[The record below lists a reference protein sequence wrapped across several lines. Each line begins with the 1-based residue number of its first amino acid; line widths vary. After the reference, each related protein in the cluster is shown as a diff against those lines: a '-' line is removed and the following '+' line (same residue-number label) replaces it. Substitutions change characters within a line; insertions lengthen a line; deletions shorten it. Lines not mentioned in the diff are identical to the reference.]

1 MNVNNTKKI
10 PQSNLSFIGKIKSLS
25 SDSFNF
31 LCQMADKP
39 IYQVRVGLETV
50 FFINHP
56 QIAQHILKDNVSNYP
71 KDMFYAMVE
80 DIIGKN
86 LFTTTDMEYWTEHR
100 KLMANLFHQN
110 SVQNMFNDINQIT
123 QSYIKT
129 LESQNKI
136 QLNHFCASL
145 TMEVIAKLMFG
156 VHTDTSQIN
165 KLADDINYFTHRII
179 AQRKLWFFLSFIPFL
194 PRLSPKFNRH
204 LKRFNDTLLTVLTES
219 GQAADADNFFT
230 RMQGHLKQE
239 NQDPLTSKELIS
251 EAALIL
257 FAGHETTAA
266 ALMWS
271 LVSFSQ
277 YPLLRQQIQEEIDT
291 VCNGAELTIEHL
303 MKMPILDKAVKEVLR
318 LYPSFPN
325 VTRTSIK
332 EDTIMGY
339 TIPANANLIMNIAA
353 IHRNPEFWDEPNRF
367 NPDRFDEKLENK
379 HAYIPF
385 LTGPRVCIGQNLALL
400 EIKVMLVNILRH
412 FDLDLSPGDIPKP
425 VQVVSLQSVL
435 PVFMHVKKR

>member
-1 MNVNNTKKI
+1 MNVNNTKEI
-10 PQSNLSFIGKIKSLS
+10 PRCKLSFIEKIKNLNE
-25 SDSFNF
+25 DTFNF
-31 LCQMADKP
+31 FCQMADKP
-39 IYQVRVGLETV
+39 IYQLRVGLETII
-50 FFINHP
+50 FINHP
-56 QIAQHILKDNVSNYP
+56 QIAQHILKDNVGNYP

-80 DIIGKN
+80 DVIGKN

-100 KLMANLFHQN
+100 KLMANLFHPG

-129 LESQNKI
+129 IESQDKI

-145 TMEVIAKLMFG
+145 TLEIISKLMFG
-156 VHTDTSQIN
+156 VHVDTSQIN

-204 LKRFNDTLLTVLTES
+204 LKRFNETLLALLTES
-219 GQAADADNFFT
+219 EQGAEADNFFT
-230 RMQGHLKQE
+230 RMQGHLKRE

-266 ALMWS
+266 ALMWA
-271 LVSFSQ
+271 LVTFSQ
-277 YPLLRQQIQEEIDT
+277 HPLLRQQIQEEIDT
-291 VCNGAELTIEHL
+291 VCNGAELTVEHL

-318 LYPSFPN
+318 LYPSFPC

-332 EDTIMGY
+332 ADTIMGY
-339 TIPANANLIMNIAA
+339 TIPEKANLIINIIG
-353 IHRNPEFWDEPNRF
+353 IHRNPEFWDDPNIF
-367 NPDRFDEKLENK
+367 NPDRFDGKLENK
-379 HAYIPF
+379 YAYIPF

-412 FDLDLSPGDIPKP
+412 FNLDLLPGDIPKP
-425 VQVVSLQSVL
+425 FQVVSLQSAS
-435 PVFMHVKKR
+435 PVFMDVKKR